1 MVSTKTLEMKMLLL
15 VAQVLEDITFE
26 SGNYFGVSKS
36 DSYFVLIINSQV
48 SRDSRFTY
56 QF

>member
-1 MVSTKTLEMKMLLL
+1 MKMLLL